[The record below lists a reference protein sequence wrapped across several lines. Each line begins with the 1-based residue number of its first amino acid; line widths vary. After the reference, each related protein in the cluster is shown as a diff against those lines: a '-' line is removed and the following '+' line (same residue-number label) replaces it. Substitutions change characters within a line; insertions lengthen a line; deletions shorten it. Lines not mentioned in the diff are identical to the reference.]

1 MAPRDHA
8 ILSPSAAGRWCKCPA
23 SVAMCLDLPDESSPF
38 ALEGSV
44 AHAVAESV
52 LTGRPYKAPAGG
64 EKIDPAPFYDQVKP
78 YTDFV
83 ELRSVRDKTPL
94 PPFPVRLIE
103 QRLDASWLAPGC
115 FGTSDAVIIANACI
129 HIIDLKFGAGVK
141 VSAKNNLQLAIYAR
155 SALEAFGPAMEC
167 PEKIFMHI
175 VQPRLHHEDSWA
187 VDVPDLIRITDAL
200 KAPAAEALR
209 EIDAHPEDLKFC
221 PGAEQCRFCAA
232 RHSCAALAKYALT
245 AAGVNMNFTD
255 VNIDP
260 EHLGELLEKI
270 PAIEIWI
277 KAIKDRAYNDLN
289 SGRPVPGY
297 KLVHGKAGNRA
308 WKDVKFAEGL
318 LHSFGLSDDQ
328 IYTKKIISPAQADK
342 LYKAKALTPEQ
353 SLQLSNQVTRPEGA
367 LIVVPESDERAAASP
382 GLSAADYPDESKKEG

>member
-8 ILSPSAAGRWCKCPA
+8 ILSPSAASRWCQCPA

-64 EKIDPAPFYDQVKP
+64 EKIDPAPFYEQVKP
-78 YTDFV
+78 YTEFV

-129 HIIDLKFGAGVK
+129 HIIDLKFGTGVR

-155 SALEAFGPAMEC
+155 SALEMFAPAMEC

-187 VDVPDLIRITDAL
+187 VDVPDLIRMTDAL
-200 KAPAAEALR
+200 RAPAAEALR
-209 EIDAHPEDLKFC
+209 EIDAHPEELKFR

-255 VNIDP
+255 VNIDS

-277 KAIKDRAYNDLN
+277 KAIKDRAYNDLT
-289 SGRPVPGY
+289 SGRAVPGY
-297 KLVHGKAGNRA
+297 KLVHGREGNRT
-308 WKDVKFAEGL
+308 WKDVKSAEGL
-318 LHSFGLSDDQ
+318 LHSFGLSDEQ

-342 LYKAKALTPEQ
+342 LYKSKALTPEQ

-367 LIVVPESDERAAASP
+367 LIVVPESDERAAAAP